1 MGVNIR
7 DLIPPEAIKEIEL
20 ESLKGRT
27 IAIDAYNA
35 LYQFLAAIRQPD
47 GTPLIDNK
55 GKVTSHLSGIFY
67 RTINLIEAG
76 IKPIYVFDGLPPSLK
91 EKELEKRRKVK
102 EEAAKKY
109 QVAIAEE
116 KYEEARK
123 YAQMSTRLNDEM
135 VKEAIKLLDAMG
147 LPTVQAPA
155 EGEAQAAYMA
165 KKGDVWS
172 SGSQDYDSILFGS
185 PRVVR
190 NLTVS
195 GKRKLPKK
203 DVYIDI
209 KPEVIESNVIYEKLG
224 INREKL
230 IIIGIMLGTDYNPD
244 GIKGVGIKT
253 ALKIVKS
260 YEKTEEILKSLPQT
274 QVDYYEIFNYFM
286 NPEVTDNYTIQ
297 WKEPSVEKIKEILVE
312 EHDFN
317 EARVE
322 NAIERLQKSFKE
334 NVKSQTKGLDFW
346 FK

>member
-55 GKVTSHLSGIFY
+55 GRVTSHLSGIFY

-286 NPEVTDNYTIQ
+286 NPEVTDNYT
-297 WKEPSVEKIKEILVE
+297 
-312 EHDFN
+312 
-317 EARVE
+317 
-322 NAIERLQKSFKE
+322 
-334 NVKSQTKGLDFW
+334 
-346 FK
+346 